1 MKSSNAWPAYPKRN
15 RPRRESISAIES
27 IQRLQAIE
35 GVSGIH
41 LMAIEWEHKV
51 PEIIERA
58 GLYPKAG
65 SRLTNHERKTKTI
78 NGGNQMS
85 NQPLILV
92 VDDDPDLVES
102 VCMKLE
108 NEKYRTAKA
117 YDGVEAWEKIKE
129 ERPVML
135 ILDVMMPNKNGYQL
149 CDEIKKDEAYNDITV
164 LLLTAVADAVTS
176 TNYTHND
183 GITTLADDFIPKPI
197 DMDKLMEIVQD
208 YMTN

>member
-1 MKSSNAWPAYPKRN
+1 
-15 RPRRESISAIES
+15 
-27 IQRLQAIE
+27 
-35 GVSGIH
+35 
-41 LMAIEWEHKV
+41 
-51 PEIIERA
+51 
-58 GLYPKAG
+58 
-65 SRLTNHERKTKTI
+65 
-78 NGGNQMS
+78 MS

-108 NEKYRTAKA
+108 HESYRTAKA

-129 ERPVML
+129 ERPAML

-149 CDEIKKDEAYNDITV
+149 CDEIKKDKAYSDIIV

-176 TNYTHND
+176 TNYTHTD
-183 GITTLADDFIPKPI
+183 GINTLADDFIPKPI
-197 DMDKLMEIVQD
+197 DMDKLMEIVKD